1 MTLKE
6 LSQLYWLKKEIEYDK
21 KRLKQLGTVDV
32 VDVQASKLTGMPY
45 TPPLIYDQMAEKV
58 VTILALKEE
67 LQEAL
72 QEAIKRSR
80 AEELKIMNYIN
91 SIDDSFIRLI
101 FKLRF
106 VDCKTWWQVAWG
118 VGGNNTADSVRKC
131 CKRYL
136 KKMSDMSA

>member
-6 LSQLYWLKKEIEYDK
+6 LSQLYWLKKEIEYDQ
-21 KRLKQLGTVDV
+21 KRLKQLET

-45 TPPLIYDQMAEKV
+45 TPPLIYDPMAEKV
-58 VTILALKEE
+58 VTIVAFKEE

-106 VDCKTWWQVAWG
+106 VDCKTWWQVAWE
-118 VGGNNTADSVRKC
+118 VGGNNTADSVKKFCYRYIRK
-131 CKRYL
+131 
-136 KKMSDMSA
+136 M

>member
-21 KRLKQLGTVDV
+21 KRLKQLEIVDV

-58 VTILALKEE
+58 VTIVAFKEE

-80 AEELKIMNYIN
+80 TEELKIMNYIN

-106 VDCKTWWQVAWG
+106 VDCKTWWQVAWD
-118 VGGNNTADSVRKC
+118 VGGGNTNHTVKNTC
-131 CKRYL
+131 YRYL
-136 KKMSDMSA
+136 KRNNY